1 MWDILIEL
9 IEAKKLK
16 VTTVKVKSHAEKQV
30 LRSEVNLEHYLGNLL
45 ADAGADAAAERAVDT
60 NGARDTSHVEAVTFL
75 VAKRLAIIEAG
86 LWNDKQHMVPEPPS
100 RERKGTNC
108 TDRDNSQYARAAA
121 DDAARRLH
129 VYGSTHPA
137 TAGRPTTTTTT
148 TLTTLTTMTSVR
160 GHSSQTR

>member
-1 MWDILIEL
+1 MAQMELWDILIEL

-60 NGARDTSHVEAVTFL
+60 NSARDTSHVEAVTFL

-86 LWNDKQHMVPEPPS
+86 LWNDKQHIVLEPPT
-100 RERKGTNC
+100 RER
-108 TDRDNSQYARAAA
+108 SA
-121 DDAARRLH
+121 
-129 VYGSTHPA
+129 P
-137 TAGRPTTTTTT
+137 P
-148 TLTTLTTMTSVR
+148 TLTEARSSLLSSISAQ
-160 GHSSQTR
+160 GHKLHRQ